1 MLVTVNYSNKVKET
15 RKALKVSQAQLA
27 KMTGISQQDISDI
40 ENNKIKNIN
49 TDKIVK
55 INFALGLN
63 IADCLDTKNYNPS
76 EIATAQKIL
85 EELFY

>member
-27 KMTGISQQDISDI
+27 KMAGVSQQDISDI

-55 INFALGLN
+55 INFILGLHFS
-63 IADCLDTKNYNPS
+63 DCLDNSKYNQA

>member
-1 MLVTVNYSNKVKET
+1 MLVTVNYSNKVRET

-55 INFALGLN
+55 INFILGLN
-63 IADCLDTKNYNPS
+63 IADCLDTKNYNQA